1 MVKSEA
7 EMTRHERIMRHGEL
21 SQLRKM
27 KKTLAQQNSGNKRKI
42 LKTDDTWEIEPS
54 EFEEDSATDIKD
66 VDFRLKNNPSQVQVI
81 INYGRVWLN
90 NKFHR
95 TTFSRSCLS
104 VATFGRDY
112 YDLSFGANRFIIVS
126 LISH

>member
-104 VATFGRDY
+104 RLLVE
-112 YDLSFGANRFIIVS
+112 IIMILV
-126 LISH
+126 LVRIVLLLYR